1 MIELK
6 NEILK
11 GNQVDLIY
19 LTLTID
25 LAINVTKLQYYFKN
39 SNTIIHNITTR
50 FCNAASG
57 KQVHFSLQWRAMC
70 RIVLICV

>member
-25 LAINVTKLQYYFKN
+25 LAINVTKLQY
-39 SNTIIHNITTR
+39 
-50 FCNAASG
+50 
-57 KQVHFSLQWRAMC
+57 
-70 RIVLICV
+70 

>member
-11 GNQVDLIY
+11 GNQADLIY

-25 LAINVTKLQYYFKN
+25 LAINVTKLQY
-39 SNTIIHNITTR
+39 
-50 FCNAASG
+50 
-57 KQVHFSLQWRAMC
+57 
-70 RIVLICV
+70 